1 MDIISAPFN
10 DLLSFVV
17 DNRGRT
23 CPTSEIG
30 FPLIATNCVSN
41 QALYPSKENVRYV
54 DKNTYNEWFRA
65 HPKPNDILF
74 VLKGSPGR
82 CALVPDPV
90 DFCIAQD
97 MVALRANKQKVDP
110 NYLFAALRSPLIQDA
125 IDRMHVGTMIPHF
138 KKSDFSKLS
147 IPLPHKNTQKFIG
160 DIYMEF
166 EKKIDLNRRTNETL
180 EAMARALFRDWFVDF
195 GPTRA
200 KMAGQAPYLTPEIW
214 ELFPDR
220 LDDEGKPEGWD
231 DSLVGRQFDVTMGQS
246 PPGDTY
252 NPDGIGIPFY
262 QGKTDFGAVFP
273 QRRMYCT
280 APTRFANTLDSL
292 VSVRAPVGDVNL
304 SEEKCCIGRG
314 LASVRHPQ
322 NLPYYTYFTMKFLRD
337 VFSSFE
343 SNGTVFGSIN
353 KKQFE
358 ELSVIE
364 SGFEKLFERQVMP
377 TCSKIVANETEN
389 RNLAQLRDLLLPK
402 LMSGEIRI
410 RDAKKMVADA
420 L

>member
-1 MDIISAPFN
+1 
-10 DLLSFVV
+10 
-17 DNRGRT
+17 
-23 CPTSEIG
+23 
-30 FPLIATNCVSN
+30 
-41 QALYPSKENVRYV
+41 
-54 DKNTYNEWFRA
+54 
-65 HPKPNDILF
+65 
-74 VLKGSPGR
+74 
-82 CALVPDPV
+82 
-90 DFCIAQD
+90 
-97 MVALRANKQKVDP
+97 
-110 NYLFAALRSPLIQDA
+110 
-125 IDRMHVGTMIPHF
+125 MHVGTMIPHF